1 MGVVYEAEDLKL
13 GRHVALKF
21 LPEEL
26 ARDPHALERFQREA
40 RAASALNHPN
50 ICTIHEIGEQEGR
63 PFLVMELLEG
73 HTLKHL
79 ISSKP
84 LPVEQ
89 ILDYGIQITDAL
101 DAAHGKGII
110 HRDIKP
116 GNIFVTQREQAKIL
130 DFGLAKALAEPSPR
144 EAGNPSTPTLTEED
158 HLTSPGSALGT
169 VAYMSPEQIRGKDLD
184 ARTDL
189 FSFGIVLYE
198 MATGK
203 LPFRGDTSG
212 VIFDSIL
219 NRAPA
224 PALRINPEIPPE
236 LERILN
242 KSLEKDRDIRY
253 QHASDLRADLKAL
266 KRDTDSGKITSGVVP
281 IPGPA
286 QRSRRPLVA
295 IGIAAVLVV
304 VLVLAAGSWW
314 LRSPAAA
321 PRILNV
327 TQITHDGLL
336 KYGPLLTDNSR
347 IYFCELSGARF
358 VLAQVSAQ
366 GGDVA
371 VIPTPFTNTQAY
383 DISPDGS
390 QLLGISFSATEPE
403 DPLWMIPLPTGSPR
417 RVGNLLAHHATWS
430 RDGRELLYANGAD
443 LYSAKPDGS
452 DSRKLLTVA
461 GTPLAAGISPDGAR
475 LRFTVRD
482 AANNLTLWEAQA
494 DGSGA
499 HRLFPG
505 WTTSPVEA
513 YGRWTQDGAY
523 YLFGRSDDNG
533 ENIWALPE
541 HRGWF
546 HKTSSHPIKLT
557 TGPLNFVEAS
567 SDKNSKRIFTIGWQ
581 ARGEAVR
588 YDARSEQFLPFLS
601 GLSAE
606 EIDFSPDGQ
615 WITYAD
621 IPDAILW
628 RSRVDG
634 SERLQLTYP
643 PMRATLPRWS
653 PDGKR
658 IVFSAHQPG
667 KPWGL
672 ALVSATSGGVQEL
685 LTESRGL
692 SDPTWSSDGRQIA
705 FSGDSSEDLGI
716 RVLNVETHQT
726 TTVPGSKGTFS
737 PRWSPDGNYL
747 AALTGDSQKL
757 MLFDFRTQTWATWV
771 DEGRGIGF
779 PNWSRDS
786 QYLYFDWTFGSE
798 PSYRRVKLGEHK
810 SEEVVS
816 LKGLRRYFNAIGSWA
831 GITPDGAPLFI
842 RDTSTQEIYAL
853 EMEWP

>member
-21 LPEEL
+21 LPGDL
-26 ARDPHALERFQREA
+26 ARDLHALERFQREA

-50 ICTIHEIGEQEGR
+50 ICTIHEIGEHEGQ

-101 DAAHGKGII
+101 DAAHAKGIV

-116 GNIFVTQREQAKIL
+116 GNIFVTQRGQAKIL
-130 DFGLAKALAEPSPR
+130 DFGLAKALVEVPPR
-144 EAGNPSTPTLTEED
+144 EGGDPSTPTLTEEA

-169 VAYMSPEQIRGKDLD
+169 VAYMSPEQVRGKDLD

-198 MATGK
+198 MATGQ

-212 VIFDSIL
+212 VIFDGIL
-219 NRAPA
+219 NRTPT
-224 PALRINPEIPPE
+224 PPLRVNPEIPSE
-236 LERILN
+236 LERIVN

-266 KRDTDSGKITSGVVP
+266 KRDTDSGKVSSSA
-281 IPGPA
+281 IPAVREPSA
-286 QRSRRPLVA
+286 SLPKFTIAVA
-295 IGIAAVLVV
+295 
-304 VLVLAAGSWW
+304 LAALLAVAAGIWW
-314 LRSPAAA
+314 WRSPVL
-321 PRILNV
+321 PPKVLNV
-327 TQITHDGLL
+327 TQITRDGLP
-336 KYGPLLTDNSR
+336 KYGPLLTDNAR
-347 IYFCELSGARF
+347 IYFAELSGGTF
-358 VLAQVSAQ
+358 LLAQVSAQ
-366 GGDVA
+366 GGEVS
-371 VIPTPFTNTQAY
+371 VIPTPFANTQAY
-383 DISPDGS
+383 DISADGS
-390 QLLGISFSATEPE
+390 QLLGISFAGTEAE
-403 DPLWMIPLPTGSPR
+403 DPLWTIPLPTGAPR
-417 RVGNLLAHHATWS
+417 RVGNIVVHDAIWS
-430 RDGRELLYANGAD
+430 RDSRGLLYANGSD
-443 LYSAKPDGS
+443 LYSAKADGS
-452 DSRKLLTVA
+452 DSRKSLTVP
-461 GTPLAAGISPDGAR
+461 GTALAAAISPDGGR
-475 LRFTVRD
+475 IRFTVRD
-482 AANNLTLWEAQA
+482 AANNLTLWEAKT
-494 DGSGA
+494 DGSEA

-513 YGRWTQDGAY
+513 YGRWTQNGAY
-523 YLFGRSDDNG
+523 YLFTRDDDNG
-533 ENIWALPE
+533 QNIWALPE
-541 HRGWF
+541 NRGWF
-546 HKTSSHPIKLT
+546 HKTSSGPIKLT

-567 SDKNSKRIFTIGWQ
+567 SDRTGRRIFTIGWQ

-588 YDARSEQFLPFLS
+588 YDPRSQQFLPFLS

-606 EIDFSPDGQ
+606 EIAFSPDGQ

-621 IPDAILW
+621 IPDGVLW
-628 RSRVDG
+628 RSRADG
-634 SERLQLTYP
+634 SDRLQLTYP

-653 PDGKR
+653 PDGKQ

-667 KPWGL
+667 KPWQL
-672 ALVSATSGGVQEL
+672 ALARAASGGVQEL
-685 LTESRGL
+685 LSESRDL
-692 SDPTWSSDGRQIA
+692 VDPSWSSDGGQIA
-705 FSGDSSEDLGI
+705 FSGDSAETLGI
-716 RVLNVETHQT
+716 RILNLASHQVA
-726 TTVPGSKGTFS
+726 TVPGSSGLFS

-757 MLFDFRTQTWATWV
+757 MLFDFRTQKWDTWLEKGHA
-771 DEGRGIGF
+771 IGF

-786 QYLYFDWTFGSE
+786 KYLYFDWTFSGE
-798 PSYRRVKLGEHK
+798 PSYRRVKLGEHE
-810 SEEVVS
+810 SEQVVS
-816 LKGLRRYFNAIGSWA
+816 LKGLHRYFNTIGSWA
-831 GITPDGAPLFI
+831 GITPDGTPLFI